1 MDLREI
7 AMLVLGQLPSRL
19 PIVVALAVALV
30 LVLRTRGLAT
40 ASRRL
45 GGLGFGVL
53 LASNVVGLIAW
64 PILQQWVFTGAIPAA
79 QVSIAFALLS
89 VPLALLDAAGLVVL
103 AFAIVRG
110 AR

>member
-7 AMLVLGQLPSRL
+7 AMLILGQLPARL
-19 PIVVALAVALV
+19 PILVALVVALV
-30 LVLRTRGLAT
+30 LVLRTRGLGA

-53 LASNVVGLIAW
+53 LASNVIGLVAW
-64 PILQQWVFTGAIPAA
+64 PTLQHWAYSGGLPVD

-89 VPLALLDAAGLVVL
+89 IPLALLDAAGLIVL
-103 AFAIVRG
+103 AFALVRG
-110 AR
+110 TR